1 VKLENITCPLLT
13 LVADHDDLVPPSS
26 TLALHKYVGSKDVK
40 SMSIDA
46 GHIGL
51 AVSSKAHRQ
60 LWPKA
65 AMWIA
70 DRSTIRK

>member
-1 VKLENITCPLLT
+1 MADKITCPLLL
-13 LVADHDDLVPPSS
+13 LVADNDDLVPPSA
-26 TLALHKYVGSKDVK
+26 TLAIEQHVK
-40 SMSIDA
+40 SREVKTMSIDA

-60 LWPKA
+60 LWPNV

-70 DRSTIRK
+70 DRSTPRQT